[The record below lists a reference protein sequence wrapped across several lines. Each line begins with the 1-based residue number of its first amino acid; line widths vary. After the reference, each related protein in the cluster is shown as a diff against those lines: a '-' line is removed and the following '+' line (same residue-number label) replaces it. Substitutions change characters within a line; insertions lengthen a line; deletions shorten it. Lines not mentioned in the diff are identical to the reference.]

1 MRRALF
7 LLCVALAGGAGIGWL
22 TAHSVG
28 APEGARAPALAGPE
42 HAGADARRARER
54 LAQLVPAVPENL
66 EEALEAPPPPDI
78 AVLFRHDLT
87 AIERRP
93 EGSIAWIVDFTREFG
108 RRGLKV
114 GDVYQDGWRVSAIGA
129 QTIELRRQSELRRVG
144 VFELPQESVP

>member
-7 LLCVALAGGAGIGWL
+7 LLCVALAGGAGVGWL
-22 TAHSVG
+22 TAPLAG
-28 APEGARAPALAGPE
+28 APEAAPAPAWAPPE

-54 LAQLVPAVPENL
+54 LARLVAEEVTQ
-66 EEALEAPPPPDI
+66 EALEAPPPPDI

-93 EGSIAWIVDFTREFG
+93 DGAVAWIVDFTQEFG

-114 GDVYQDGWRVSAIGA
+114 GDVYQDGWRVSAINA
-129 QTIELRRQSELRRVG
+129 QSIELRRQSEVRRVG
-144 VFELPQESVP
+144 VFEAPQENFP